1 MSEQEVEPQFLV
13 PSALSSHPIIVPSD
27 PERWPLLEVPSQE
40 VTFPISDTDAN
51 QIAAMDA
58 VLDELDE
65 LAAGLAAIQIGYPKQ
80 IFLLRNGPKNEQGK
94 PTNKTYINPVIT
106 FRSKAET
113 ADQEAC
119 LSIPGLATRC
129 KRPKE
134 VKLRY
139 QDIDGNT
146 QEETFIGF
154 WSRAVMHEMDHL
166 RGTLILAHLEHE
178 MGKSVR
184 RTKFGM
190 KLTPHRLKVIANRRR
205 LNKNARKERRR
216 QRIG

>member
-1 MSEQEVEPQFLV
+1 MNEESVPQFVV
-13 PSALSSHPIIVPSD
+13 PSALSTNPIIVPSD
-27 PERWPLLEVPSQE
+27 PERWPLLEVPSQA

-80 IFLLRNGPKNEQGK
+80 IFLLRNGPTGSNGK
-94 PTNKTYINPVIT
+94 PTNQTYINPVIVS
-106 FRSKAET
+106 RSKSER

-119 LSIPGLATRC
+119 LSIPGLITRC

-134 VKLRY
+134 LTLRY
-139 QDIDGNT
+139 SDINGDT
-146 QEETFIGF
+146 QEQVFAGF
-154 WSRAVMHEMDHL
+154 WARAVMHEMDHL
-166 RGTLILAHLEHE
+166 AGTLILSHLEKE

-190 KLTPHRLKVIANRRR
+190 KLTPHRLKVIAKRRR

>member
-1 MSEQEVEPQFLV
+1 MNENILP
-13 PSALSSHPIIVPSD
+13 PSVLQSNPIIVPSD
-27 PERWPLLEVPSQE
+27 AERWPLLEVPSQE
-40 VTFPISDTDAN
+40 VSLPLSDTDMS
-51 QIAAMDA
+51 QIAAMDG

-80 IFLLRNGPKNEQGK
+80 IFLLRNGPNGSNGK
-94 PTNKTYINPVIT
+94 PTNKTYINPIILS
-106 FRSKAET
+106 RSKAVR

-129 KRPKE
+129 ERPKE
-134 VKLRY
+134 VTLRY
-139 QDIDGNT
+139 RDIEGNE
-146 QEETFIGF
+146 QQETFVGF
-154 WSRAVMHEMDHL
+154 WARAVMHEMDHL
-166 RGTLILAHLEHE
+166 SGVLLLSHLEQE
-178 MGKSVR
+178 MGKAVH

-216 QRIG
+216 QRLG